1 MNISEFEFIQHEAN
15 TDSPIIALASILSKV
30 CEQNI
35 SSNTDEKLLNQ
46 KATRFIL
53 SILSKKEGLNQND
66 IVRVSHLKGATISTT
81 LNILEKEGLIERRAD
96 SYDHRSYRIYLTK
109 KGRELNQTREKI
121 LNALEKD
128 GMAGITPKELKDT
141 KAEWR
146 HLVDDNVTGLPMY
159 VCSNCAYSALNDFR
173 GNSAASKFCPHCGK
187 YMTNHDQP
195 ED

>member
-1 MNISEFEFIQHEAN
+1 MNISEFEFIQYEAS
-15 TDSPIIALASILSKV
+15 TDSPIIALASILSKI
-30 CEQNI
+30 CEENI
-35 SSNTDEKLLNQ
+35 SLNTDEKFLNQ

-81 LNILEKEGLIERRAD
+81 LNMLEKEGLIERRAD

-141 KAEWR
+141 I
-146 HLVDDNVTGLPMY
+146 Y
-159 VCSNCAYSALNDFR
+159 VL
-173 GNSAASKFCPHCGK
+173 
-187 YMTNHDQP
+187 TNFIHNLLYNK
-195 ED
+195 EMEL